1 MIEYVFNKR
10 NVKLVLIGLDFG
22 KEGYVKYVLLV
33 LYSNLIWKLF
43 LILNMY
49 LYICKCICI
58 MINKY
63 YLFIIFFCIFFCI
76 FISFE
81 RYRFYF
87 NMKLTR
93 RFYLY
98 IYNLDGFFVV
108 KLKKF
113 LNKILG
119 NC

>member
-33 LYSNLIWKLF
+33 LYSNLIW
-43 LILNMY
+43 N
-49 LYICKCICI
+49 LYICKYICI

-63 YLFIIFFCIFFCI
+63 YLFIIFFCI